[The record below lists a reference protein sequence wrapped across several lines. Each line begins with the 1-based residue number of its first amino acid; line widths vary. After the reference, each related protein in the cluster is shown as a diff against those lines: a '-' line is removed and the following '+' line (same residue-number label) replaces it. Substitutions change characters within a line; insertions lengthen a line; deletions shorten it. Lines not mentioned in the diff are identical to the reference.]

1 MVVRMRKVVAVP
13 RGRYVCL
20 GCASVLK
27 LVLLTK
33 NYAGVKTGYIGRG
46 LRCFRGFAVD
56 SLLDKADP
64 ALVYYLGERN

>member
-20 GCASVLK
+20 GCSSVLK

-33 NYAGVKTGYIGRG
+33 NYAGPGTSAGAFVV
-46 LRCFRGFAVD
+46 FEGFAVD